1 MYMLV
6 RPTVERGGGGVATL
20 VVHGCDEAPLVGLGR
35 VSLGRVLT
43 HVAVVAAHRVDTT
56 VQHRYAHVAPVHQ
69 HARTVKRRH
78 RIYRHDTVAIL
89 WVWHGILS

>member
-1 MYMLV
+1 MYTLV

-69 HARTVKRRH
+69 HARTMK
-78 RIYRHDTVAIL
+78 
-89 WVWHGILS
+89 